1 MEARRNADPALIEEL
16 QLARE
21 DLEEEKKER
30 RRLED
35 NLTTVQAEFNVK
47 REELEGNV
55 AELEIS
61 KRHVTEE
68 NESLR
73 KRFDEEDD
81 EVKNLKHRLAIADE
95 DMKHFQVL
103 LHETEQKPEPD
114 L

>member
-1 MEARRNADPALIEEL
+1 M
-16 QLARE
+16 
-21 DLEEEKKER
+21 
-30 RRLED
+30 
-35 NLTTVQAEFNVK
+35 
-47 REELEGNV
+47 
-55 AELEIS
+55 
-61 KRHVTEE
+61 TEE